1 MGLFDKAVEILERAQ
16 HRVDFEVIDGMVAVV
31 GITLEDGTE
40 VDGVYA
46 ETRDVVQMVLDARE
60 IPAEHVFAGGPGT
73 PGHEPAYRLVA
84 GTAAEPIR
92 KYLVEYGVFCPSWS
106 EHKR

>member
-1 MGLFDKAVEILERAQ
+1 MGLFDKAVEILESAQ

-31 GITLEDGTE
+31 GITLENGTE

-46 ETRDVVQMVLDARE
+46 ETRDVVQMVLDACE

-92 KYLVEYGVFCPSWS
+92 EYLIEDGVFCPGWNL
-106 EHKR
+106 HN